1 MGLFGKKE
9 LCPICGRPVKG
20 LVRFKI
26 AENLYLCQECGQKVA
41 MDDSMLPFQSVDDIK
56 KHLAYREIN
65 LQSFRDFTVSREIRV
80 GSLFFRVDDGKQL
93 WYCAAKKDANPPLFK
108 FDEVLN
114 YELTEDGETIIKGG
128 LGRAVVGGA
137 LFGGVGAVVGGIT
150 GKKKGKQVVKS
161 MRLRI
166 SLRNPYTTSMV
177 LDFIPN
183 GIECKVGSFTYNAY
197 KQDTNAVMAIL
208 DNMASGIST

>member
-1 MGLFGKKE
+1 M
-9 LCPICGRPVKG
+9 
-20 LVRFKI
+20 
-26 AENLYLCQECGQKVA
+26 
-41 MDDSMLPFQSVDDIK
+41 
-56 KHLAYREIN
+56 
-65 LQSFRDFTVSREIRV
+65 
-80 GSLFFRVDDGKQL
+80 
-93 WYCAAKKDANPPLFK
+93 FK

>member
-1 MGLFGKKE
+1 M
-9 LCPICGRPVKG
+9 VS
-20 LVRFKI
+20 
-26 AENLYLCQECGQKVA
+26 

-56 KHLAYREIN
+56 KHLAYRESN
-65 LQSFRDFTVSREIRV
+65 LRSFRDFTVSREIRV
-80 GSLFFRVDDGKQL
+80 GTLFFRVDDGRQL

>member
-9 LCPICGRPVKG
+9 VCPVCGMPVKG
-20 LVRFKI
+20 MGLVKI
-26 AENLYLCQECGQKVA
+26 AGSLYLCQECRQMVS

-56 KHLAYREIN
+56 KHLAYRESN
-65 LQSFRDFTVSREIRV
+65 LRSFRDFTVSREIRV
-80 GSLFFRVDDGKQL
+80 GTLFFRVDDGRQL